1 MITASNEK
9 LLDNLL
15 SLPNAPI
22 LLNEANNRLI
32 EERKKR
38 EQFYNDITDSEKT
51 EFINGEII
59 IHSPVKKEHNDV
71 SVALIKLI
79 SSYVDLNKLGYVGY
93 EKIMISLSRNDYEP
107 DLCFFDKN
115 KSEKFKK
122 GQSLFPAPDLVVE
135 VLSKGTAKND
145 RGVKSSDYQAHFVLE
160 YWIVDPINEVIEQYR
175 LDEKGE
181 YELILKASS
190 GIIECKA
197 IKGFKIPIESIFDTE
212 KNLEELGKILKSK

>member
-1 MITASNEK
+1 MITASHEK

-38 EQFYNDITDSEKT
+38 EQFYNDITDSEKI
-51 EFINGEII
+51 EFINGEIV

-71 SVALIKLI
+71 SGALFRLM

-107 DLCFFDKN
+107 DLCFFDKS

-135 VLSKGTAKND
+135 VWSKGTAKND
-145 RGVKSSDYQAHFVLE
+145 RGVKFNDYQAHLVLE
-160 YWIVDPINEVIEQYR
+160 YWMIDPVNQIIEQYR
-175 LDEKGE
+175 LDKKGE
-181 YELILKASS
+181 YELILKANN
-190 GIIECKA
+190 GTIECNA
-197 IKGFKIPIESIFDTE
+197 IKGFKISIESIFDKV
-212 KNLEELGKILKSK
+212 KNLEELGKILKPK

>member
-1 MITASNEK
+1 MLTTSHEK
-9 LLDNLL
+9 ILDNLL

-22 LLNEANNRLI
+22 LLNEANNRLT
-32 EERKKR
+32 EEKKKR
-38 EQFYNDITDSEKT
+38 EQFYNDITDSEKA

-71 SVALIKLI
+71 SGALFRLI
-79 SSYVDLNKLGYVGY
+79 SSHVDLHKLGYVGY

-107 DLCFFDKN
+107 GLCFFDKS

-122 GQSLFPAPDLVVE
+122 GQSLFPAPDLAVE

-145 RGVKSSDYQAHFVLE
+145 RRVKFNDYQAHLVLE
-160 YWIVDPINEVIEQYR
+160 YWLIHPIDEVIEQYR
-175 LDEKGE
+175 LDKKGE
-181 YELILKASS
+181 YELILKAKN

-197 IKGFKIPIESIFDTE
+197 IKDFKISIESIFDME